1 MRLMLSD
8 RSVED
13 AIRDVGALTE
23 QATTA
28 GRLFTDQANA
38 NRPTWLHFINGFVE
52 GEPLVLENRSC
63 SAILF
68 LNVTVP
74 GTTDGRTFA
83 LTFGTG
89 HHALRQEAFERNFG
103 LKVTLNAVARQDLK
117 NLDVATP
124 EATTLQ
130 KRIQSSRRM
139 DLQGFGIDVER
150 DLLRLAGGIPTDAAF
165 AKSLAGRD
173 ALTLSARMSPAD
185 LEIKCRRALELFGAT
200 DYKKDYGFIDQV
212 TPVRDHSLIEVLDN
226 LVFAE
231 IQMLLGGTPSD
242 LHLTLPEII
251 DPERSHEIGYF
262 GLGFKS
268 GAKPSFGEIAI
279 EDYIAQLADGHPD
292 QLTSM
297 AELKSS
303 HEVRVVVDGQGD
315 KERRRKIYDCFV
327 FEATQNE
334 KTYVLFAGDWYLVED
349 KFFKSVEQDF
359 MRLLATTPIRATTT
373 ALNEQQLIAELD
385 QDPDLL
391 NLDKVKCS
399 PFGAQ
404 GANLEPCDFLSRD
417 RAFIHLKDGH
427 GSDAISHLWNQGVVS
442 AETFVR
448 DDVFRK
454 SMRKNA
460 IKRQTNSGKTGFE
473 ALLPDGRSKPL
484 PTNYKVVF
492 GIMRHRYKR
501 TNRMGLPFFSMVS
514 LRVAA
519 SRIELMGYDVEVH
532 LIEKV

>member
-1 MRLMLSD
+1 MRLMLAGQSID
-8 RSVED
+8 D
-13 AIRDVGALTE
+13 AIRDMGALTE
-23 QATTA
+23 RPTTA
-28 GRLFTDQANA
+28 GRLFTDQSNA
-38 NRPTWLHFINGFVE
+38 NRPTWLGFVNGFVD

-63 SAILF
+63 YAILF
-68 LNVTVP
+68 LSVTGP
-74 GTTDGRTFA
+74 GSTAERIFT

-89 HHALRQEAFERNFG
+89 HHALKQEAFERNFG

-117 NLDVATP
+117 NLDIATP

-150 DLLRLAGGIPTDAAF
+150 DLLRLAGGIPTDTGF
-165 AKSLAGRD
+165 ANSLAGRD
-173 ALTLSARMSPAD
+173 ALTLSAKMTPAD
-185 LEIKCRRALELFGAT
+185 LEAKCLRALELYDAT
-200 DYKKDYGFIDQV
+200 DYKKDYGFIDQIS
-212 TPVRDHSLIEVLDN
+212 PVRDHPLIATLDD
-226 LVFAE
+226 LVFDEVQA
-231 IQMLLGGTPSD
+231 LLAGTPSD

-315 KERRRKIYDCFV
+315 KERKRRLYDCFV
-327 FEATQNE
+327 FEATYDQ

-359 MRLLATTPIRATTT
+359 KRLLAATPIRATTT

-385 QDPDLL
+385 SDPDLL

-427 GSDAISHLWNQGVVS
+427 GSDAISHFWNQGVVS

-454 SMRKNA
+454 SMRKSA
-460 IKRQTNSGKTGFE
+460 IKRQANAGKTGFE
-473 ALLPDGRSKPL
+473 ALLPDGRSRPL
-484 PTNYKVVF
+484 PTDYKVIF
-492 GIMRHRYKR
+492 GIMRYRYKR

-514 LRVAA
+514 LRVVA
-519 SRIELMGYDVEVH
+519 SRIQLMGYAVEVH
-532 LIEKV
+532 LIEKI